1 MRVIKTAAVLFITAL
16 ALVGCTT
23 LTPQALESE
32 SLETTSES
40 SLPQESSGTSPES
53 ETESTEGSDQ
63 EESGEQETMSESR
76 YEEELGELSDVEVL
90 LAALMGPDGEYAALA
105 SYQAVLDEYGQVEPY
120 ATILQAESRHADALI
135 RQLERLGVDV
145 PENPYLGKIAAP
157 ADLQTAA
164 EAWAEGEIWNV
175 ELYDY
180 LITQTDNSQILKVLG
195 NLRRA
200 SLESHLPAFQAAAE
214 NGGTL
219 ESMPDGGHSN

>member
-1 MRVIKTAAVLFITAL
+1 MRVIKTAAVLSITAL

-23 LTPQALESE
+23 LSPQTLDSEPLES
-32 SLETTSES
+32 SSET
-40 SLPQESSGTSPES
+40 SLPQESTGSSA
-53 ETESTEGSDQ
+53 ETENESAEGS
-63 EESGEQETMSESR
+63 EQETSSEQSF
-76 YEEELGELSDVEVL
+76 EEELGELSDVDVL

-145 PENPYLGKIAAP
+145 PENPYLGEIAAP

-164 EAWAEGEIWNV
+164 EAWAEGEILNV

-219 ESMPDGGHSN
+219 ESMPEGGHSN